1 MKKKYKIISED
12 LMNNIIDFLD
22 EVQFDAAK
30 SSTNEDMHKIN
41 FCSWAI
47 KELLNSY
54 DGYLRQTPK
63 KKTRDDY
70 VDETFLDWNLPEMSD
85 EEFEKL
91 VDNFD
96 NFLRNWEKEYNKKN
110 PKNKVKR
117 ESREDKFKPR
127 IEDVA
132 EYCSLDEIEE
142 MLKDDPELTDN
153 ERFEL
158 YYDERERMKEREKL
172 KKSQTLDEMLKDLNM
187 KPSSK
192 K

>member
-63 KKTRDDY
+63 KKTRDD
-70 VDETFLDWNLPEMSD
+70 
-85 EEFEKL
+85 
-91 VDNFD
+91 
-96 NFLRNWEKEYNKKN
+96 
-110 PKNKVKR
+110 
-117 ESREDKFKPR
+117 
-127 IEDVA
+127 
-132 EYCSLDEIEE
+132 
-142 MLKDDPELTDN
+142 
-153 ERFEL
+153 
-158 YYDERERMKEREKL
+158 
-172 KKSQTLDEMLKDLNM
+172 
-187 KPSSK
+187 
-192 K
+192 